1 MQNCLLVAQEYAT
14 NCKLCVMVK
23 GTPFQYEQIAKGD
36 ADLVITHRL
45 KMNLD
50 EGDVTQRL
58 EMPLGDVSTRNIEL
72 LLHANQRIWL
82 IPEDVTVLIRYRK
95 PDGTVGEYDTMPD
108 GSAAWSVYD
117 NMLTLS
123 LAPQVLM
130 AAGSVL
136 VYAVLYQ
143 EEKVLHTFAVEIC
156 VKTPF
161 DSQYAEKTS
170 EDYYYATN
178 VLRGPVMAQAGQI
191 LTAGTVDDSGR
202 ITQVEALDTADLVR
216 EKSSAVLYTAQTLN
230 VSQQAQAR
238 ANIAAA
244 NQAAVDFLLAKFNEN
259 GLVLADV
266 KTGEAYTVYVENGKL
281 IMEKE

>member
-1 MQNCLLVAQEYAT
+1 M
-14 NCKLCVMVK
+14 
-23 GTPFQYEQIAKGD
+23 
-36 ADLVITHRL
+36 
-45 KMNLD
+45 
-50 EGDVTQRL
+50 
-58 EMPLGDVSTRNIEL
+58 STRNIEL
-72 LLHANQRIWL
+72 LLHANQRIWI

-108 GSAAWSVYD
+108 GSAAWSAYD

-136 VYAVLYQ
+136 LYAVLYQ

-161 DSQYAEKTS
+161 DSQNVEKTS
-170 EDYYYATN
+170 EDYCYATN

-191 LTAGTVDDSGR
+191 LTAGTVDDAGR

-216 EKSSAVLYTAQTLN
+216 KKSEAVLHTAQTLD
-230 VSQQAQAR
+230 VVQQAQAR
-238 ANIAAA
+238 TNIAAA
-244 NQAAVDFLLAKFNEN
+244 SQVSVDFLLTKFNEN

-266 KTGEAYTVYVENGKL
+266 KTGEAYTIYVENGKL